1 MTEPSSFGADPDSF
15 SEEQESISSKTS
27 FFVTVASSSTSVL
40 NSTSS
45 NDSSLVDYLPNVY
58 TGSVIEEELLKQSSS
73 AKRKSEEN
81 EVLRLIKY
89 KRKHLEK
96 TLSAAQR
103 DLLLQEAKDDAQ
115 FRKTLPETLQES
127 NRVFAES
134 LHGISHS
141 ITDLRNNFCRS
152 MQM

>member
-1 MTEPSSFGADPDSF
+1 MTEPSSFGADADSF
-15 SEEQESISSKTS
+15 SEEKESISSKTN
-27 FFVTVASSSTSVL
+27 FFVKVASSSTSVL

-45 NDSSLVDYLPNVY
+45 NDSSLVDYLSNVY

-73 AKRKSEEN
+73 AKRKSGEN
-81 EVLRLIKY
+81 QVLRLIKY

-103 DLLLQEAKDDAQ
+103 DLLLQEAKDDTQ

-141 ITDLRNNFCRS
+141 ITGLRNNFCRS

>member
-1 MTEPSSFGADPDSF
+1 MTEPSSFGADADSF

-27 FFVTVASSSTSVL
+27 FFVKVASSSTSVL

-45 NDSSLVDYLPNVY
+45 NDSSLVDYLSNVY

-103 DLLLQEAKDDAQ
+103 DLLLQEAKMTHN
-115 FRKTLPETLQES
+115 FVKHCQES

>member
-1 MTEPSSFGADPDSF
+1 MTEPSSFGADADSF

-27 FFVTVASSSTSVL
+27 FFVKVASSSTSVL

-103 DLLLQEAKDDAQ
+103 DLLLQEAKMTHNFVKHCQ
-115 FRKTLPETLQES
+115 RHYKSQIEF
-127 NRVFAES
+127 S
-134 LHGISHS
+134 LNHYMEFLI
-141 ITDLRNNFCRS
+141 
-152 MQM
+152 Q